1 MKIKK
6 NEIMDYIPIDDT
18 SIAVNNPENGDTHFL
33 EGTAYAI
40 MQEIL
45 EGKDSLDA
53 LTASLA
59 EKYDAPEDVIRQG
72 EQLRQLMQV
81 YQGEFIDSRHE
92 GYRKLD
98 KLLQLKLRYADF
110 RNPERCVFL
119 FDSHILEG
127 GVELC
132 YCPGDRY
139 VIDDA
144 HVVTAQSDALRLEG
158 LGIDGSGYI
167 LCVRVC
173 ENWFYVE
180 SLLPT

>member
-1 MKIKK
+1 MMKR
-6 NEIMDYIPIDDT
+6 IMLAMLCLMLGLILGGC
-18 SIAVNNPENGDTHFL
+18 S
-33 EGTAYAI
+33 GTVSEDMQSTCTADAI
-40 MQEIL
+40 RF
-45 EGKDSLDA
+45 G
-53 LTASLA
+53 
-59 EKYDAPEDVIRQG
+59 G
-72 EQLRQLMQV
+72 ELQQQIQA
-81 YQGEFIDSRHE
+81 YQGEFIDTGHE

>member
-1 MKIKK
+1 MKRWLLAA
-6 NEIMDYIPIDDT
+6 MLLMLCLAAGGCSGT
-18 SIAVNNPENGDTHFL
+18 RPEDMQSVC
-33 EGTAYAI
+33 TA
-40 MQEIL
+40 
-45 EGKDSLDA
+45 
-53 LTASLA
+53 
-59 EKYDAPEDVIRQG
+59 DVIRQG
-72 EQLRQLMQV
+72 EQLRQLIQA
-81 YQGEFIDSRHE
+81 YQGEFVDSRHE

-127 GVELC
+127 GVTLC
-132 YCPGDRY
+132 YCPEDRY

-144 HVVTAQSDALRLEG
+144 HVVTAQTDTIRLEG
-158 LGIDGSGYI
+158 LGIDGSGYT

>member
-1 MKIKK
+1 MKRW
-6 NEIMDYIPIDDT
+6 
-18 SIAVNNPENGDTHFL
+18 L
-33 EGTAYAI
+33 
-40 MQEIL
+40 
-45 EGKDSLDA
+45 
-53 LTASLA
+53 LTAMLLMMCLVLGGCSGTR
-59 EKYDAPEDVIRQG
+59 PEDMQSVCTADVIRQG

-81 YQGEFIDSRHE
+81 YQGEFVDSRHE

-127 GVELC
+127 GVTLC
-132 YCPGDRY
+132 YCPEDMY
-139 VIDDA
+139 VIDNA
-144 HVVTAQSDALRLEG
+144 HVVTAQTDTLRLEG
-158 LGIDGSGYI
+158 LGIDGSGYT

>member
-1 MKIKK
+1 MKRW
-6 NEIMDYIPIDDT
+6 
-18 SIAVNNPENGDTHFL
+18 L
-33 EGTAYAI
+33 
-40 MQEIL
+40 
-45 EGKDSLDA
+45 
-53 LTASLA
+53 LTAMLLMLCLVLGGCSGTR
-59 EKYDAPEDVIRQG
+59 PEDMQSVCTADVIRQG

-81 YQGEFIDSRHE
+81 YQGEFVDSRHE

-127 GVELC
+127 GVTLC
-132 YCPGDRY
+132 YCLEDMY
-139 VIDDA
+139 VIDNA
-144 HVVTAQSDALRLEG
+144 HVVTAQTDTLRLEG
-158 LGIDGSGYI
+158 LGIDGSGYT

>member
-1 MKIKK
+1 MKRW
-6 NEIMDYIPIDDT
+6 
-18 SIAVNNPENGDTHFL
+18 L
-33 EGTAYAI
+33 
-40 MQEIL
+40 
-45 EGKDSLDA
+45 
-53 LTASLA
+53 LTAMLLMLCLVLGGCSGTR
-59 EKYDAPEDVIRQG
+59 PEDMQSVCTADVIRQG

-81 YQGEFIDSRHE
+81 YQGEFVDSRHE

-127 GVELC
+127 GVTLC
-132 YCPGDRY
+132 YCPEDMY
-139 VIDDA
+139 VIDNA
-144 HVVTAQSDALRLEG
+144 HVVTAQTDTLRLEG
-158 LGIDGSGYI
+158 LGIDGSGYT

>member
-1 MKIKK
+1 MH
-6 NEIMDYIPIDDT
+6 EMRRMLLAVMCLLLCLMLSACGSTQPADMQ
-18 SIAVNNPENGDTHFL
+18 SIC
-33 EGTAYAI
+33 TADAI
-40 MQEIL
+40 RF
-45 EGKDSLDA
+45 G
-53 LTASLA
+53 
-59 EKYDAPEDVIRQG
+59 G
-72 EQLRQLMQV
+72 ELQQQIQA
-81 YQGEFIDSRHE
+81 YQGEFIGSGHK
-92 GYRKLD
+92 GFGKLD

-132 YCPGDRY
+132 YCPEDRY

-144 HVVTAQSDALRLEG
+144 YAVTAQSDAIRLEG
-158 LGIDGSGYI
+158 LGIDGTGYI

-180 SLLPT
+180 SVLPT

>member
-1 MKIKK
+1 MKRW
-6 NEIMDYIPIDDT
+6 
-18 SIAVNNPENGDTHFL
+18 L
-33 EGTAYAI
+33 
-40 MQEIL
+40 
-45 EGKDSLDA
+45 
-53 LTASLA
+53 LTAMLLMLCLVLGGCSGTR
-59 EKYDAPEDVIRQG
+59 PEDMQSVCTADVIRQG

-81 YQGEFIDSRHE
+81 YQGEFVDSRHG

-110 RNPERCVFL
+110 RNTERCVFL

-127 GVELC
+127 GVTLC
-132 YCPGDRY
+132 YCPEDMY
-139 VIDDA
+139 VIDNA
-144 HVVTAQSDALRLEG
+144 HVVTAQTDTLRLEG
-158 LGIDGSGYI
+158 LGIDGSGYT

>member
-1 MKIKK
+1 MKRW
-6 NEIMDYIPIDDT
+6 
-18 SIAVNNPENGDTHFL
+18 L
-33 EGTAYAI
+33 
-40 MQEIL
+40 
-45 EGKDSLDA
+45 
-53 LTASLA
+53 LTAMLLMLCLVLGGCSGTR
-59 EKYDAPEDVIRQG
+59 PEDMQSVCTADVNRQG

-81 YQGEFIDSRHE
+81 YQGEFVDSRHE

-127 GVELC
+127 GVTLC
-132 YCPGDRY
+132 YCPEDRY
-139 VIDDA
+139 VIDDV
-144 HVVTAQSDALRLEG
+144 HVVTAQTDTIRLEG
-158 LGIDGSGYI
+158 LGIDGSGYT

>member
-1 MKIKK
+1 MKRWFLAA
-6 NEIMDYIPIDDT
+6 MLLMLCLVLGGCSGT
-18 SIAVNNPENGDTHFL
+18 RPEDL
-33 EGTAYAI
+33 QSVCTA
-40 MQEIL
+40 
-45 EGKDSLDA
+45 
-53 LTASLA
+53 
-59 EKYDAPEDVIRQG
+59 DVIRQG

-81 YQGEFIDSRHE
+81 YQGEFVDSRHE

-98 KLLQLKLRYADF
+98 KLLHLKLRYADF

-127 GVELC
+127 GVTLC
-132 YCPGDRY
+132 YCPEDRY

-144 HVVTAQSDALRLEG
+144 HVVTAQTDTLRLEG
-158 LGIDGSGYI
+158 LGIDGSGYT
-167 LCVRVC
+167 LCVRIC

>member
-1 MKIKK
+1 MKRW
-6 NEIMDYIPIDDT
+6 
-18 SIAVNNPENGDTHFL
+18 L
-33 EGTAYAI
+33 
-40 MQEIL
+40 
-45 EGKDSLDA
+45 
-53 LTASLA
+53 LTAMLLMLCLVLGGCSGTR
-59 EKYDAPEDVIRQG
+59 PEDMQSVCTADVIRQG

-81 YQGEFIDSRHE
+81 YQGEFVDSRHE

-127 GVELC
+127 GVTLC
-132 YCPGDRY
+132 YCPEDRY

-144 HVVTAQSDALRLEG
+144 HVVTAQTDTLRLEG
-158 LGIDGSGYI
+158 LGIDGSGYT

>member
-1 MKIKK
+1 MTLPTNTALPPVQSTTSATVQVKAAETITERKS
-6 NEIMDYIPIDDT
+6 PI
-18 SIAVNNPENGDTHFL
+18 
-33 EGTAYAI
+33 TAFTTTI
-40 MQEIL
+40 CL
-45 EGKDSLDA
+45 HS
-53 LTASLA
+53 
-59 EKYDAPEDVIRQG
+59 V
-72 EQLRQLMQV
+72 RQLMQV
-81 YQGEFIDSRHE
+81 YQGEFVDSRHE

-127 GVELC
+127 GVTLC
-132 YCPGDRY
+132 YCPEDLY
-139 VIDDA
+139 VIDNA
-144 HVVTAQSDALRLEG
+144 HVVTAQTDTLRLEG
-158 LGIDGSGYI
+158 LGIDGSGYT

>member
-1 MKIKK
+1 MKRW
-6 NEIMDYIPIDDT
+6 
-18 SIAVNNPENGDTHFL
+18 L
-33 EGTAYAI
+33 
-40 MQEIL
+40 
-45 EGKDSLDA
+45 
-53 LTASLA
+53 LTAMLLMLCLVLGGCSGTR
-59 EKYDAPEDVIRQG
+59 PEDMQSVCTADVIRQG

-81 YQGEFIDSRHE
+81 YQGEFVDSRHE

-127 GVELC
+127 GVTLC
-132 YCPGDRY
+132 YCPEDRY
-139 VIDDA
+139 VIDDV
-144 HVVTAQSDALRLEG
+144 HVVTAQTDTIRLEG
-158 LGIDGSGYI
+158 LGIDGSGYT

>member
-1 MKIKK
+1 MKRW
-6 NEIMDYIPIDDT
+6 
-18 SIAVNNPENGDTHFL
+18 FL
-33 EGTAYAI
+33 AAMLLMLCLVLGGCSGTR
-40 MQEIL
+40 
-45 EGKDSLDA
+45 
-53 LTASLA
+53 
-59 EKYDAPEDVIRQG
+59 PEDMQSVCTADAIRQG

-81 YQGEFIDSRHE
+81 YQGEFVDSRHE

-127 GVELC
+127 GVTLC
-132 YCPGDRY
+132 YCPEDMY
-139 VIDDA
+139 VIDNA
-144 HVVTAQSDALRLEG
+144 HVVTAQTDTLRLEG
-158 LGIDGSGYI
+158 LGIDGSGYT

>member
-1 MKIKK
+1 MKRWLLTA
-6 NEIMDYIPIDDT
+6 MLLMLCLVLGGCSGT
-18 SIAVNNPENGDTHFL
+18 RPENMQSVC
-33 EGTAYAI
+33 TA
-40 MQEIL
+40 
-45 EGKDSLDA
+45 
-53 LTASLA
+53 
-59 EKYDAPEDVIRQG
+59 DVNRQG

-81 YQGEFIDSRHE
+81 YQGEFVDSRHE

-127 GVELC
+127 GVTLC
-132 YCPGDRY
+132 YCPEDMY
-139 VIDDA
+139 VIDNA
-144 HVVTAQSDALRLEG
+144 HVVTAQTDTLRLEG
-158 LGIDGSGYI
+158 LGIDGSGYT